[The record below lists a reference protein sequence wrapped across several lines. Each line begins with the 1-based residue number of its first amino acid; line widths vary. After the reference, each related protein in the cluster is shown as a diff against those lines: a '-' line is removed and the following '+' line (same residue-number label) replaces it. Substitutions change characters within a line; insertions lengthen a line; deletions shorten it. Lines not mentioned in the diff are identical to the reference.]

1 MEELNYKLGL
11 LFSIPDVRDYIAHS
25 NKPDEEIPKEF
36 TLDSLP
42 SVKNQGAVGSC
53 VAHAIAL
60 VAEYYARKETGKK
73 TKMSTGYI
81 YGNRLFTTHK
91 GSGMYLRDALKT
103 MTKFGDVP
111 YEYFPDNVEVPY
123 AIELF
128 EQKVEE
134 IEPLGYNF
142 KFKAYYK
149 LTTEKDIKTHLLSGN
164 PVIMAMP
171 WYDDIKIVNGVMS
184 TRCVKTAKTG
194 GHCMVIYGW
203 NDIGWKV
210 QNSWGSYW
218 GDKGH
223 VVIPYEVPFNEVW
236 GIKDAASTSS
246 LVVKKP
252 FSTEFGAKIAKF
264 LNRIVLF
271 VYNIFLVIQFYH
283 TSS

>member
-1 MEELNYKLGL
+1 MEELKYKLGS

-171 WYDDIKIVNGVMS
+171 WYDDIKIVDGVMV
-184 TRCVKTAKTG
+184 TKQVKTKKTG
-194 GHCMVIYGW
+194 GHCMVIVGW
-203 NDIGWKV
+203 DETGWLV
-210 QNSWGSYW
+210 QNSWGSLW
-218 GDKGH
+218 GKRGRFTL
-223 VVIPYEVPFNEVW
+223 PYDVAIRETWGSTDAEPGDEVT
-236 GIKDAASTSS
+236 I
-246 LVVKKP
+246 KKP
-252 FSTEFGAKIAKF
+252 FSTPCG
-264 LNRIVLF
+264 RILATIINKAISWF
-271 VYNIFLVIQFYH
+271 YNLTH
-283 TSS
+283 KKETT

>member
-1 MEELNYKLGL
+1 MEELKYKLGS

-149 LTTEKDIKTHLLSGN
+149 LTTEKGIKTHLLSGN

-171 WYDDIKIVNGVMS
+171 WYDDIKIVDGVMV
-184 TRCVKTAKTG
+184 TKQVKTKKTG
-194 GHCMVIYGW
+194 GHCMVIVGW
-203 NDIGWKV
+203 DETGWLV
-210 QNSWGSYW
+210 QNSWGSLW
-218 GDKGH
+218 GKRGRFTLPYD
-223 VVIPYEVPFNEVW
+223 VVIRETWGPTDAEPGDEVT
-236 GIKDAASTSS
+236 I
-246 LVVKKP
+246 KKP
-252 FSTEFGAKIAKF
+252 FSTPCG
-264 LNRIVLF
+264 RILATIINKAISWF
-271 VYNIFLVIQFYH
+271 YNLTH
-283 TSS
+283 KKETT